1 MSRVIISK
9 VDSIVA
15 ISILLKVYISY
26 LYIRVNLVR
35 LKKSLDLVL
44 SLFIIIFRRYIAKS
58 SYKGI

>member
-9 VDSIVA
+9 VDSVVA
-15 ISILLKVYISY
+15 ASILLKAYTGY

-44 SLFIIIFRRYIAKS
+44 PLFIIIVRR
-58 SYKGI
+58 